1 MLLGSGKNNRPNSY
15 RQHLKRAS
23 QSSSFEI
30 VRSYNKSQSEEEKEV
45 LDVKLNTTDLSEFKS
60 HFSKF
65 SNNLK
70 IPFKKRENTVFILEK
85 KENQAKLLKS
95 NNEIKL
101 FQENI
106 VKKSQIYTSKINF
119 SFQSK
124 NPIYSTKLIQLT
136 RRNRHRSS
144 VDRTYL
150 TKKNSLFVTRFEEN
164 ASKFFEKLAKFYYY
178 HQNPFFLEDEHQ
190 LSLASSKIFSSK
202 PSYQQ
207 ENGMINLSEIFSN
220 KMPSFQSGSNLYNKN
235 DSPSLEGEALNSSN
249 SFDDDDSVY
258 NFTSRKSNER

>member
-1 MLLGSGKNNRPNSY
+1 MLLGSGKNKRPNSY

-30 VRSYNKSQSEEEKEV
+30 VRSFNKSQSEEEKEV
-45 LDVKLNTTDLSEFKS
+45 LNMKLNTTDLSEFKS

-70 IPFKKRENTVFILEK
+70 IPFKKRENTAFILEK
-85 KENQAKLLKS
+85 KENIKS

-101 FQENI
+101 FQENF

-119 SFQSK
+119 SFQNK

-136 RRNRHRSS
+136 GRNRHRSS
-144 VDRTYL
+144 VDRNYL

-164 ASKFFEKLAKFYYY
+164 ASKFFEKLAKFYDY

-220 KMPSFQSGSNLYNKN
+220 KMPSFHSGSNLGNRN

-249 SFDDDDSVY
+249 SFEDDDSIY
-258 NFTSRKSNER
+258 NFTSKKSNER